1 MSEVIG
7 SQLTSEMVELVR
19 RPDYRQYGRFL
30 DVHDLESLLAQTDF
44 DSAKHLRHARGWRK
58 ADR

>member
-30 DVHDLESLLAQTDF
+30 DV
-44 DSAKHLRHARGWRK
+44 ARPGVAAG
-58 ADR
+58 ADRL